1 MSGFDT
7 DLVRSNSSKRD
18 RRWPTPI
25 AGTHWRSLSW
35 YPRAGRVPL
44 RTSPTPSGYAEMTIA
59 EAIYLLC
66 ALTSLGA
73 AFLLLR
79 YFRRRRTRLLL
90 WSAVSFAGLALN
102 NVLVYV
108 DLGLF
113 PD

>member
-1 MSGFDT
+1 
-7 DLVRSNSSKRD
+7 
-18 RRWPTPI
+18 
-25 AGTHWRSLSW
+25 
-35 YPRAGRVPL
+35 
-44 RTSPTPSGYAEMTIA
+44 MTIA

-90 WSAVSFAGLALN
+90 WSAVAFAGLALN

-113 PD
+113 PDIDLSVPRSLAGAAAMVVLAYALASETTA